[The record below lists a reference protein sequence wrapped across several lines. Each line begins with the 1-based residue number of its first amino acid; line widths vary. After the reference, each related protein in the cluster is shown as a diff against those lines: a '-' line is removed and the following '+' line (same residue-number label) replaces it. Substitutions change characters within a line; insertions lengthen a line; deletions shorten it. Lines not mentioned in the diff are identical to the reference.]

1 MKIQGHTILFKTI
14 VGSQS
19 YGTNVE
25 GSDIDYKGVFIQDP
39 YDKYMNGYRDELE
52 INKDEKYFELEKF
65 LLSCSTGNPTLL
77 ELLYA
82 PEHCIVHITDTFKQI
97 LEFKHLFLTKNLR
110 HSFANYAKDQVRKA
124 SGLEKKMNWEKDR
137 TERKSVEDMCSVYS
151 FPKQDEKMF
160 ETNAIK
166 LSQFLAQNN
175 FLIENCGL
183 SKIDHF
189 RDSYLLFN
197 STTYIYRGIT
207 TGEDANDVCLSEI
220 EIGAKPVGILF
231 FHKDAY
237 SQHCKYYKEYQEWLE
252 KRNTERYVD
261 IQGHGQ
267 QIDGKNILHNIR
279 IIETAME
286 IPTDKT
292 INIFRPNREYLID
305 IRRGK
310 YDLQTLMDKSENDL
324 EVMYE
329 LFKNSDL
336 PDKFEHQEMIKEFI
350 DKTRSDFFTLNTQLC

>member
-19 YGTNVE
+19 YGTNIE
-25 GSDIDYKGVFIQDP
+25 GSDVDYKGVFIQDP
-39 YDKYMNGYRDELE
+39 YDKYMNGYKDELE
-52 INKDEKYFELEKF
+52 IHADEKYFELEKF
-65 LLSCSTGNPTLL
+65 LLACSTGNPTLL

-82 PEHCIVHITDTFKQI
+82 PEHCIVHITDTFKEI
-97 LEFKHLFLTKNLR
+97 LAFKHLFLTKNLR
-110 HSFANYAKDQVRKA
+110 HSFANYAKEQIRKA

-151 FPKQDEKMF
+151 FPTQGKMF

-166 LSQFLAQNN
+166 LSQFLTQNN
-175 FLIENCGL
+175 FLLENCGL

-189 RDSYLLFN
+189 RDCYLLFN
-197 STTYIYRGIT
+197 STEYRGIT
-207 TGEDANDVCLSEI
+207 SGEDANDVCLSEI
-220 EIGAKPVGILF
+220 RKDDSPIGILF

-261 IQGHGQ
+261 IEGHGQ

-292 INIFRPNREYLID
+292 INIFRSNREYLID

-310 YDLQTLMDKSENDL
+310 YDLQTLMDKSELDL

-336 PDKFEHQEMIKEFI
+336 PDKFEHQEMIKDFI
-350 DKTRSDFFTLNTQLC
+350 DKTRNIFFTLYTKVW

>member
-1 MKIQGHTILFKTI
+1 MKLQGHTILFKTI

-19 YGTNVE
+19 YGTNIE
-25 GSDIDYKGVFIQDP
+25 GSDLDIKGVFIQEP
-39 YDKYMNGYRDELE
+39 YDKYMNGYRGELE
-52 INKDEKYFELEKF
+52 VNKDEKYFELEKF

-82 PEHCIVHITDTFKQI
+82 PEHCIVHITDTFKKI

-110 HSFANYAKDQVRKA
+110 HSFANYAKDQIMKA

-137 TERKSVEDMCSVYS
+137 TERKSVEDMCSVYV
-151 FPKQDEKMF
+151 FPKQEEKMF
-160 ETNAIK
+160 ETYAIK
-166 LSQFLAQNN
+166 LNQFLTQNN
-175 FLIENCGL
+175 FLLENCGL
-183 SKIDHF
+183 AKIEHF
-189 RDSYLLFN
+189 RDCYLLFN

-252 KRNTERYVD
+252 KRNTERYVN
-261 IQGHGQ
+261 IEGHGQ

-286 IPTDKT
+286 IPSQKT

-310 YDLQTLMDKSENDL
+310 YDLQTLMDKSESDL
-324 EVMYE
+324 ESMYE
-329 LFKNSDL
+329 LFKKSDL
-336 PDKFEHQEMIKEFI
+336 PDKFEHQEMIKDFI
-350 DKTRSDFFTLNTQLC
+350 DKTRNTFFALYTKL